1 MARLPFVTRDQLS
14 ETDRGLFDQLE
25 QQRGSVSNVF
35 RMTAHNP
42 ELLRRLLHFGDGL
55 RHHTRL
61 DARLRELAILLV
73 ASLTGCPYVFE
84 HHQPLALKA
93 GASPEQLA
101 HLLDWETHP
110 SFDAETRAI
119 LRFAAETTQQV
130 SVQQET
136 FERLSTFLDA
146 EQVVAL
152 TMNVGFYNM
161 VVRFL
166 MPLEVELEPEYRQ
179 DT

>member
-1 MARLPFVTRDQLS
+1 MARLPFVTRDQLP
-14 ETDRGLFDQLE
+14 ETDQGLFDQLE
-25 QQRGSVSNVF
+25 QQRGNVSNVF

-61 DARLRELAILLV
+61 DARQRELAILLV
-73 ASLTGCPYVFE
+73 ARLTDCSYVLV
-84 HHQPLALKA
+84 HHQSLALKA
-93 GASPEQLA
+93 GATPEQLA
-101 HLLDWETHP
+101 HLVDWETHP
-110 SFDAETRAI
+110 AFDDDTRAI

-130 SVQQET
+130 SVRQET
-136 FERLSTFLDA
+136 FERLSTFLDDA
-146 EQVVAL
+146 QVVAL

-166 MPLEVELEPEYRQ
+166 MSLQVELEPEYRQ